1 MSAALLSVAQAARQL
16 YGSTKRSDEKRV
28 VRMCER
34 GQLRA
39 FRDGRRWWI
48 VRSAIEE
55 LRAA

>member
-16 YGSTKRSDEKRV
+16 FGSTKRGDEKRV